1 MKMLFASVKNANCG
15 KLDNN
20 NNDKNVRLM
29 TPVCTRKKMS
39 KVEIKATNIN
49 MLSGFCVNMFL
60 KGSTV
65 QRR

>member
-1 MKMLFASVKNANCG
+1 MLLASLKNANWG
-15 KLDNN
+15 ILDNN
-20 NNDKNVRLM
+20 NNDKNFLLM